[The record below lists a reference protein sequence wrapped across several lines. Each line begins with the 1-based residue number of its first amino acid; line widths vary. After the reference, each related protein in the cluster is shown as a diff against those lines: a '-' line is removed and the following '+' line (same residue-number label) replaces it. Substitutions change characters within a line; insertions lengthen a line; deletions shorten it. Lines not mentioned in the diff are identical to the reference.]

1 MSVDLTFIYLNDV
14 FHSFQTIVESEC
26 LGGSSMLVSE
36 EEGVHTESLL
46 FTSVK
51 LLNAILSEW
60 SLILKSFWKYLG
72 ANE

>member
-1 MSVDLTFIYLNDV
+1 M
-14 FHSFQTIVESEC
+14 ESKG

-51 LLNAILSEW
+51 LLNAVLSEW